1 MISENPISLYKP
13 TSCLFA
19 WFVSLAISFD
29 PIVLVRVIYTGCFY
43 NELS

>member
-13 TSCLFA
+13 KSCLFA
-19 WFVSLAISFD
+19 LFVSFAISFD
-29 PIVLVRVIYTGCFY
+29 PTVLVRVIYTWCFY